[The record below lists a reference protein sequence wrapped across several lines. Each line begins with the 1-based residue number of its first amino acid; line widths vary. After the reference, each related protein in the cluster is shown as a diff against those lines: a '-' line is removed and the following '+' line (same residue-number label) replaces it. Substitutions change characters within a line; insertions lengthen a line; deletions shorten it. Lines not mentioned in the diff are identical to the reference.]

1 MNSATIVQKLWSY
14 CNMLRLRPCATA
26 TAGPDGRW
34 RADGY
39 MDLIAQTA
47 IQQVLRQGKRSAP
60 AGQSGPARV

>member
-1 MNSATIVQKLWSY
+1 
-14 CNMLRLRPCATA
+14 MLRLRPCATA